1 MKKKIKI
8 QNKLQNKSKHKN
20 KKCFSWVNAV
30 MVLSLTGVT
39 FHLTFLGCPA
49 TLCWPLDLWWEQ
61 LRFQSGPIPVCSCL
75 QRPQLSELV
84 CFVLRELSLSFYIV
98 HRHRVCLPDH
108 VDLIWSLYSWWE
120 GLGSSSL
127 ATYAPVFQL
136 WFYFHLYMWVFHW
149 GLAPGAALKAL
160 GLLLWGPGVEVVQ
173 LLGSQGF
180 SQHQVLRGVGG

>member
-1 MKKKIKI
+1 MGGVVGRKKKKRIKTKQTNKKI
-8 QNKLQNKSKHKN
+8 QKKLQNKSKHKN

-120 GLGSSSL
+120 NLGFSSL
-127 ATYAPVFQL
+127 ATLPLGINCGFISISACQL
-136 WFYFHLYMWVFHW
+136 SM
-149 GLAPGAALKAL
+149 
-160 GLLLWGPGVEVVQ
+160 
-173 LLGSQGF
+173 
-180 SQHQVLRGVGG
+180 